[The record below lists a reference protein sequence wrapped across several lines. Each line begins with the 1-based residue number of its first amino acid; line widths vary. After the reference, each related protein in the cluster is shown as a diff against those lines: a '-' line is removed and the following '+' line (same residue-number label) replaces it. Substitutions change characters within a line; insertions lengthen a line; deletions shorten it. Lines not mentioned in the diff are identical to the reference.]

1 MWLPDDIEEC
11 PVCHV
16 KPARKRTTMEWIFI
30 AILSIA
36 ILLLVL
42 AVIMPG
48 SMFRFI
54 QAIDIEFVE
63 ITNGSNALMI
73 KLGIGNDSA
82 SLFEWKRNLSE
93 TIAENVNSTPV
104 MKIVESRTKQGEY
117 LSNIDALA
125 NYVTRNIRYKKS
137 KDFIEMTDII
147 RTFSGDDRSHAIFL
161 ASLFSE
167 SQIDFRIDVVEEK
180 TKSGRGYHYR
190 ILVRTTKSEEE
201 VRKIVV
207 KRIRKR
213 RSGMFGTKA
222 KVWYIQDGEFRW
234 YVIDTTGQTIK
245 QKEAFADISWIFI
258 GASHNYYANRSH
270 YSFDISLD

>member
-1 MWLPDDIEEC
+1 
-11 PVCHV
+11 
-16 KPARKRTTMEWIFI
+16 
-30 AILSIA
+30 
-36 ILLLVL
+36 
-42 AVIMPG
+42 
-48 SMFRFI
+48 
-54 QAIDIEFVE
+54 
-63 ITNGSNALMI
+63 
-73 KLGIGNDSA
+73 
-82 SLFEWKRNLSE
+82 
-93 TIAENVNSTPV
+93 
-104 MKIVESRTKQGEY
+104 
-117 LSNIDALA
+117 
-125 NYVTRNIRYKKS
+125 
-137 KDFIEMTDII
+137 MTDII

-190 ILVRTTKSEEE
+190 MLVRTTKSEEE